1 MQFEYIPPYHLLFDN
16 IITMNNDKLPFLGKL
31 SPTDESDGGVV
42 NDHDSQEIPIH
53 RPAVSAGQQLS
64 SAAYQLTGQDII
76 CGRGRGSFLH
86 EGNKVYL
93 SLLRENINAY
103 LDATRRVEKAIVIS
117 GVVSSLME
125 RGFRFLRQD
134 EKTGGWYELNNAEAY
149 ERTAHAIRDLIRK
162 QKGRRKSKE
171 DSKSSSRAPSPTESD
186 SSIGS
191 ENTEKKPRMLYTEV
205 PSMDI
210 EQSISQ
216 FPSEPLTSVFSRDE
230 NNADADSFDE
240 QIGEIPSEVMSPT
253 DRLQESVFDIFFEVN
268 PDDFGRMLSQLDT
281 DN

>member
-1 MQFEYIPPYHLLFDN
+1 
-16 IITMNNDKLPFLGKL
+16 MNNDKLPFLGKL
-31 SPTDESDGGVV
+31 SPTVDDSNGGVV

-64 SAAYQLTGQDII
+64 SAEYQLTGQDII

-103 LDATRRVEKAIVIS
+103 LVATKRVEKAIVIS
-117 GVVSSLME
+117 GMVSSLME

-162 QKGRRKSKE
+162 QKGRRKSRK
-171 DSKSSSRAPSPTESD
+171 DSKSTSRASSPTESD

-191 ENTEKKPRMLYTEV
+191 EKTKKKPSILYTEV

-210 EQSISQ
+210 EKSISQ
-216 FPSEPLTSVFSRDE
+216 YPSEPLASVFSLDD
-230 NNADADSFDE
+230 NADADSFDE
-240 QIGEIPSEVMSPT
+240 QIGEIPSEVMTPT
-253 DRLQESVFDIFFEVN
+253 DRLQESVFDIFFEVD
-268 PDDFGRMLSQLDT
+268 PDDFERMLSQLDT
-281 DN
+281 DKQKRRHSGNGV